1 MAKMTEQQRMCLEVL
16 HGAAGAEMT
25 MLLIASKA
33 GRLSREN
40 LEKQGASAD
49 FIAEYERMEASAFKA
64 DDAFG
69 EAWLLG
75 FRKKPPPK
83 GTPGL

>member
-1 MAKMTEQQRMCLEVL
+1 MAKMTEQQRMCLEML
-16 HGAAGAEMT
+16 HGPDSADMT

-49 FIAEYERMEASAFKA
+49 FIAEYERMESFTFKS
-64 DDAFG
+64 DTDAFG
-69 EAWLLG
+69 EAWLIG
-75 FRKKPPPK
+75 FRKKLKP
-83 GTPGL
+83 